1 ETSTGIGDYARQ
13 GLIDLMSDRGSQCI
27 QRRDPCYVGKLGAP
41 FVQGFFGKL
50 ALRHILESSDEERTT
65 PALCHD
71 AGHAPQVLHNASRS
85 NNSESKVDIRARHA
99 ACDYTLKRRQVPGVD
114 RVPNQRYRDFG
125 CGIELEDAERFL
137 GPVVLVRQ
145 QIRDEAACLAET

>member
-1 ETSTGIGDYARQ
+1 
-13 GLIDLMSDRGSQCI
+13 
-27 QRRDPCYVGKLGAP
+27 
-41 FVQGFFGKL
+41 KL

-114 RVPNQRYRDFG
+114 RVPNQRYRDFC
-125 CGIELEDAERFL
+125 CGIELEDAERLL

-145 QIRDEAACLAET
+145 QIRDEAACLAETLGFGKTQVGLLDLLLRPFSIVNIGYRYVPADDLARFVF